1 MRDGPSESADRS
13 RFQTTP
19 GGCGQKPWSCAQTEK
34 AWEEP
39 GQVTGKKRTAM
50 KPLITCRKRRDD
62 VKTAGSRYRGISLGD
77 DLFTDRDGIRHGGGL
92 SLPEAIERNVG
103 TWDSEANGEATSGRT
118 TRARVR
124 KRSPGAEQPVVA
136 TKSRKRDG
144 AKGLRH
150 GAKFKRQPAMGG
162 TDE

>member
-1 MRDGPSESADRS
+1 ME
-13 RFQTTP
+13 
-19 GGCGQKPWSCAQTEK
+19 
-34 AWEEP
+34 
-39 GQVTGKKRTAM
+39 
-50 KPLITCRKRRDD
+50 PLITCRKRRDD
-62 VKTAGSRYRGISLGD
+62 VQTAGSRYRGISLGD

-103 TWDSEANGEATSGRT
+103 TWDSDANGEATSGRT

-124 KRSPGAEQPVVA
+124 KRSPGAEPPVVA